1 MPPPPIVDFTR
12 IDMEAVRFRREE
24 ILEVIPH
31 RFEIV
36 QLDWIVALEPEE
48 QYSVGIKEVREDEFW
63 VKGHI
68 PGRPILP
75 GVLIIEAAAQLATF
89 HFRKTVN
96 IRNEYFFGLAKVDGV
111 RFRGV
116 AVPGDRMVL
125 AVKLLKYNTKAALFA
140 AQAFVEGRLIFE
152 AELMGALT

>member
-75 GVLIIEAAAQLATF
+75 GVLIIEAAAQLFSYYVMTHVEHEGFLGFGGTRVSDKEKEAL
-89 HFRKTVN
+89 
-96 IRNEYFFGLAKVDGV
+96 NELEN
-111 RFRGV
+111 
-116 AVPGDRMVL
+116 
-125 AVKLLKYNTKAALFA
+125 LL
-140 AQAFVEGRLIFE
+140 RLS
-152 AELMGALT
+152 APPL